1 MSAPLRAELRGP
13 RVTSSWI
20 ISIPRFA
27 ACLGFL
33 GSSDNSSM
41 LKPSD
46 GINSLLISCR
56 PGDMKEGARDR
67 EKLNWSSSFFFKT

>member
-1 MSAPLRAELRGP
+1 MSALCVVPASLPPHGLSAP
-13 RVTSSWI
+13 
-20 ISIPRFA
+20 PRFV

-56 PGDMKEGARDR
+56 PGDMKDR
-67 EKLNWSSSFFFKT
+67 ERDKLNWSSSFFF